1 MMAHDGRLQ
10 MDQADGLEARF
21 VLIILVVVIWTL
33 VTAPVRGQVQ
43 VAGRDQGFV
52 PYSEEPI
59 NYLSSR
65 VHDPVARLQE
75 RIDRGEVSLEYGA
88 RHGYLESVLK
98 RLDVP
103 ISSQTLVFSKS
114 SFQYRKISPRSPRAL
129 YFNDNVYVGW
139 VRDGHS
145 LEIASFDA
153 DQGAIFYLLDQQRSS
168 QPAFIRA
175 TLDCTQC
182 HVAPGTRGVPGV
194 LLRSIYTK
202 PTGTQATHTTSFVT
216 GHDSPLKDRFGGWY
230 VTGTH
235 GRQTHMGNVFAEDLE
250 HPEKLDLRAGAN
262 IVDLAGRFET
272 AAYLTGHSDIVAQ
285 LVLAHQTQMHNLIT
299 LVNFQTRL
307 ALHARATSA
316 AKGRPVSPLSEAG
329 RKSFERPAE
338 DLVRYLLFADE
349 APLEGPIAG
358 TSDFAREFAAR
369 GPRDA
374 KGRSLRDF
382 DLGRRIFRY
391 PCSYLIYSDAFDA
404 LPGPAQEFVYRRL
417 LEVLTGRERG
427 DGYKKLSAED
437 RRAILEILVATKPGL
452 PDDWK
457 RWASS
462 ASPARDDA
470 ASPGLGSCSPD
481 SGGSR
486 GPTAGSCP

>member
-1 MMAHDGRLQ
+1 MAHDGQRPGSRL
-10 MDQADGLEARF
+10 DAVGPRSW
-21 VLIILVVVIWTL
+21 VLIVVAAVSVL
-33 VTAPVRGQVQ
+33 ATAPVRGQVQ

-59 NYLSSR
+59 KYLSSH
-65 VHDPVARLQE
+65 VNDPVARLQE
-75 RIDRGEVSLEYGA
+75 RIDRGAVMLEYGT

-98 RLDVP
+98 LLDVP
-103 ISSQTLVFSKS
+103 VSSQALVFSKS

-153 DQGAIFYLLDQQRSS
+153 DQGAIFYLLDQQRTS

-216 GHDSPLKDRFGGWY
+216 GHQSPLKDRFGGWY

-235 GRQTHMGNVFAEDLE
+235 GRQTHMGNVFVEDPG
-250 HPEKLDLRAGAN
+250 HPEELDRCAGAN
-262 IVDLAGRFET
+262 IVDLSARFET
-272 AAYLTGHSDIVAQ
+272 APYLTGHSDIVAQ

-299 LVNFQTRL
+299 LVNYQTRL
-307 ALHARATSA
+307 ALHARATEVAVQGKPAGPLPEA
-316 AKGRPVSPLSEAG
+316 A

-338 DLVRYLLFADE
+338 ELVRYLLFADE
-349 APLEGPIAG
+349 ASLDGPIVG
-358 TSDFAREFAAR
+358 TSDFSREFAAR

-374 KGRSLRDF
+374 RGRSMRDF
-382 DLGRRIFRY
+382 DLKRRIFRY

-404 LPGPAQEFVYRRL
+404 LPGPAKEYVYRRL
-417 LEVLTGRERG
+417 LEVLTGREQG
-427 DGYKKLSAED
+427 DGYKKLSGED
-437 RRAILEILVATKPGL
+437 RRAILEILVSTKPGL
-452 PDDWK
+452 PEEWR
-457 RWASS
+457 RWATP
-462 ASPARDDA
+462 AGPARADTP
-470 ASPGLGSCSPD
+470 SPGSACCPLD
-481 SGGSR
+481 SGGCQ
-486 GPTAGSCP
+486 GPAAGSCP